1 MPKSKKKSVGSKKSE
16 GEKMSM
22 GASSCARMG
31 SLLPSAYE
39 AVNQGWHHSK
49 TTPIVLEE

>member
-1 MPKSKKKSVGSKKSE
+1 MPKSKKTSVESKKSE

-22 GASSCARMG
+22 GASSCARTD

-39 AVNQGWHHSK
+39 TVNQGWHHSK
-49 TTPIVLEE
+49 KTPIV